1 MVSKHAQKS
10 AYIPHDFSQVPVE
23 LRELSQWICWRFKD
37 RDGKETKV
45 PVSPGTGVEVDVKD
59 DSHWVSFER
68 AIDRAGVRNDIDGIG
83 FAFRDGGGL
92 VGIDLDDC
100 LTGGQLSEFARSVVQ
115 RFAGT
120 YAEVS
125 PSGEGLKLWVRGEVP
140 IAPDKTGQKNPKR
153 GLEVYCR
160 GRYFTVTGRR
170 WIDESSGRHA
180 DSEPAVV
187 DFGDKLGEW
196 FREMFPEKSAAV
208 AVETRK
214 VQPAFLQHDV
224 NEIVRRASEARNGE
238 KFRQLFDGD
247 LSGYSDDHSS
257 ADQALCNLLAFWCGR
272 DAGLM
277 DQVFRA
283 SGLMREKW
291 ERADY
296 RGATIAK
303 AIESCQE
310 TYQGSAQAV
319 MSTGGEK
326 VDQAWEPLIPIT
338 APDPPEILPEDL
350 PFPLSQFAGE
360 LTAASE
366 TPGALAVM
374 GVLGVLAVCVQKR
387 FRVQNDGQHSEQ
399 LSLYLLSA
407 AMPGERKS
415 SVMKAIREPLSL
427 WERMEA
433 ERLQPE
439 IAEVSSRRKTD
450 EARIVHLRGQ
460 SAKKDDPQERAKLV
474 SELILLERDLPEV
487 PVVPVLTTSDA
498 TLEGLALA
506 MRSQGER
513 MAVVSDEGGQFEN
526 LAGIY
531 TSGQVKLDLAL
542 QGFDGGE
549 VRIVRAGREPVV
561 LKNPALSFALS
572 VQPAVLQQACS
583 NPAFRGRGLVQRF
596 LFACPGQRVGYREL
610 PDVAPQVSAVSRGAW
625 ESIVL
630 RLLNEQQAVNDFGEP
645 VARVIKLERAAAH
658 VWKSYQREMEPQN
671 RPGGRWH
678 FETGWASKFPGSVAR
693 IAGVLHCAMTAHSG
707 YSPDTVLLSV
717 STMQAAVSLG
727 RKLEQHALKAFSLA
741 GLNDVEKLAAKIA
754 GWLQQKQ
761 TAVVSRRDI
770 QRYPCS
776 GLSRE
781 QMDGALEL
789 LTDNHW
795 LRERRSNVRTVGRP
809 SEEFDVNP
817 EALKSPDKTDRT
829 PAGDDDEI
837 RVSSVLSEGSGYL
850 TTNSVSECGV
860 SSILSADSGADWFH
874 FGGESLMEGGV
885 E

>member
-1 MVSKHAQKS
+1 MVSKHAKKS

-23 LRELSQWICWRFKD
+23 LRELSQWICWRFAE
-37 RDGKETKV
+37 RDGKETKL
-45 PVSPGTGVEVDVKD
+45 PVSPETGLRVDVTDAAK
-59 DSHWVSFER
+59 WVSFER
-68 AIDRAGVRNDIDGIG
+68 AVDRAGVRNDIDGIG

-100 LTGGQLSEFARSVVQ
+100 LTDGQLSEFARGVVQ
-115 RFAGT
+115 RFHGT

-125 PSGEGLKLWVRGEVP
+125 PSGRGLKLWVRGEVP
-140 IAPDKTGQKNPKR
+140 VAPDETGRKIPKR

-170 WIDESSGRHA
+170 WVDESSGRHA

-187 DFGDKLGEW
+187 NFGEAVAEW

-214 VQPAFLQHDV
+214 VQPAFLPHDV
-224 NEIVRRASEARNGE
+224 NEIVQRASQAKNGE

-283 SGLMREKW
+283 SGLMRKKW

-296 RGATIAK
+296 RESTIAK
-303 AIESCQE
+303 AIESCRE
-310 TYQGSAQAV
+310 TFQGSQAV
-319 MSTGGEK
+319 VSTEQ
-326 VDQAWEPLIPIT
+326 VNPPQAWEPLIPIT
-338 APDPPEILPEDL
+338 APEPPEILPEDL

-374 GVLGVLAVCVQKR
+374 GILGVLAVCVQKR

-450 EARIVHLRGQ
+450 EARIVYLRGQ
-460 SAKKDDPQERAKLV
+460 SAKNNDPQERAILV
-474 SELILLERDLPEV
+474 SELMSLERDLPEV
-487 PVVPVLTTSDA
+487 PAVPVLTTSDA

-645 VARVIKLERAAAH
+645 VARSINLERAAAH

-693 IAGVLHCAMTAHSG
+693 IAGVLHCAMTAHSRC
-707 YSPDTVLLSV
+707 SPDAVLLSE

-754 GWLQQKQ
+754 GWLQHKQ
-761 TAVVSRRDI
+761 ATVVSRRDI
-770 QRYPCS
+770 QRGPCS

-781 QMDGALEL
+781 EMADALDL
-789 LTDNHW
+789 LADNHW
-795 LRERRSNVRTVGRP
+795 LRVRGSKAGAIGRP
-809 SEEFDVNP
+809 TEEYDVNP
-817 EALKSPDKTDRT
+817 EVLKLSGDINRT
-829 PAGDDDEI
+829 PEGDGVV
-837 RVSSVLSEGSGYL
+837 RVSSVLSEGSGIL
-850 TTNSVSECGV
+850 TTNRTTEGGDL
-860 SSILSADSGADWFH
+860 SILSAGSGSEWSQFDDA
-874 FGGESLMEGGV
+874 LPMEGGAV
-885 E
+885 

>member
-1 MVSKHAQKS
+1 MVSKHAKKS

-23 LRELSQWICWRFKD
+23 LRELSQWICWRFAE
-37 RDGKETKV
+37 RDGKETKL
-45 PVSPGTGVEVDVKD
+45 PVSPETGLRVDVTDAAK
-59 DSHWVSFER
+59 WVSFER
-68 AIDRAGVRNDIDGIG
+68 AVDRAGVRNDIDGIG

-100 LTGGQLSEFARSVVQ
+100 LTDGQLSEFARGVVQ
-115 RFAGT
+115 RFPGT

-125 PSGEGLKLWVRGEVP
+125 PSGRGLKLWVRGEVP
-140 IAPDKTGQKNPKR
+140 VAPNETGRKIPKR
-153 GLEVYCR
+153 GFEVYCR

-170 WIDESSGRHA
+170 WVDESSGRHA

-187 DFGDKLGEW
+187 SFGEAVAEW
-196 FREMFPEKSAAV
+196 FREMFPEKSAA
-208 AVETRK
+208 AAAKRERK
-214 VQPAFLQHDV
+214 AGPAVQPPDV

-257 ADQALCNLLAFWCGR
+257 GDQALCNMLAFWCGC

-277 DQVFRA
+277 DLVFRA
-283 SGLMREKW
+283 SGLMRGKW

-296 RGATIAK
+296 RESTIAK
-303 AIESCQE
+303 AIEFCRE
-310 TYQGSAQAV
+310 TYQGSQGV
-319 MSTGGEK
+319 VSTER
-326 VDQAWEPLIPIT
+326 VNPLQAWEPLIPIT
-338 APDPPEILPEDL
+338 APEPPEILPEDL

-374 GVLGVLAVCVQKR
+374 GILGVLAVCVQKR

-450 EARIVHLRGQ
+450 EARIVYLRGQ
-460 SAKKDDPQERAKLV
+460 SAKNNDPQERAILV
-474 SELILLERDLPEV
+474 SELMSLERDLPEV
-487 PVVPVLTTSDA
+487 PAVPVLTTSDA

-645 VARVIKLERAAAH
+645 VARSINLERAAAH

-693 IAGVLHCAMTAHSG
+693 IAGVLHCAMTAHSRC
-707 YSPDTVLLSV
+707 SPDAVLLSE

-761 TAVVSRRDI
+761 ATGVSRRDI
-770 QRYPCS
+770 QRGPCS

-781 QMDGALEL
+781 EMADALDL
-789 LTDNHW
+789 LADNHW
-795 LRERRSNVRTVGRP
+795 LRVRAPKTGAPGRP
-809 SEEFDVNP
+809 SGEYDVNP
-817 EALKSPDKTDRT
+817 EVLKLPDDINRT
-829 PAGDDDEI
+829 PEGDGVV
-837 RVSSVLSEGSGYL
+837 RVSSVLSEGSGIL
-850 TTNSVSECGV
+850 TTNRTAEGGDL
-860 SSILSADSGADWFH
+860 SILSAGSGSEWSQFDDA
-874 FGGESLMEGGV
+874 LPMEGGAV
-885 E
+885 